1 MLRLI
6 FFIAAAALLSACAT
20 LPPITTS
27 LSVNPR
33 DAGFESEAPIEQP
46 AFNPPAVRSFADFGA
61 LDRRSFT
68 PPLRRQPDLRVI
80 TVTIVDRLRRRALR
94 RVRRLT

>member
-6 FFIAAAALLSACAT
+6 YVVAAAALLSACAT
-20 LPPITTS
+20 LAPITASLGANARYTS
-27 LSVNPR
+27 F
-33 DAGFESEAPIEQP
+33 DSEAPVEQP
-46 AFNPPAVRSFADFGA
+46 VFNPPAVRSFADLSA

-80 TVTIVDRLRRRALR
+80 TVTVVDRLRRRALR
-94 RVRRLT
+94 RVRRRT